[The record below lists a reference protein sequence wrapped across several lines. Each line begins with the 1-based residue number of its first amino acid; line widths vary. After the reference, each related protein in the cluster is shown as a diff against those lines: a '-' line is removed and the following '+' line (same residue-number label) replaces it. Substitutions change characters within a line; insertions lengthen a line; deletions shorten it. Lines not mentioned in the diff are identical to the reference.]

1 MRYVVDENNYVK
13 AISFGTI
20 MEYNECVCVEYAGS
34 VPSGWNDLEAWYFDE
49 GNKLWRW
56 QIVDGELVMDES
68 ATAPQEG
75 NWMGVVISDPV
86 FVTTPSG
93 TDSEA
98 IVFDLPG
105 GTKNLRCFFVLPTE
119 TVGCEYDHV
128 AYCVAVRGN
137 VDDDVTDAV
146 FSYRTGGNSKDRASG
161 AFEISD
167 NSIKIKLYNF
177 ESVSEGHNYGAFRK
191 NTEYALYPF
200 YSR

>member
-20 MEYNECVCVEYAGS
+20 MEYNECVCVEYTGS

-75 NWMGVVISDPV
+75 NWMGVVVSDPV

-93 TDSEA
+93 SDSTA
-98 IVFDLPG
+98 IVFDLPA
-105 GTKNLRCFFVLPTE
+105 GTKNLRCFFVLINE
-119 TVGCEYDHV
+119 WAKAEYEQC
-128 AYCVAVRGN
+128 AYCVAIRTS
-137 VDDDVTDAV
+137 VDEDVTDV
-146 FSYRTGGNSKDRASG
+146 VYSFNGNSIDKVSASG
-161 AFEISD
+161 CFTLDE
-167 NSIKIKLYNF
+167 NTVKVNLYNADSMNG
-177 ESVSEGHNYGAFRK
+177 EHGVFRK